1 MSGSVRNVWSRY
13 LNGGTAQYN
22 FSYHSELPTASN
34 PTASNPITSN
44 PTASNP
50 HASNPT
56 ASNPTASN
64 PTVPLDESKSKRNNT
79 KVPMSIQKGGKRK
92 SKRVTKKYRLA
103 HQTRRKHRMHSK

>member
-34 PTASNPITSN
+34 PTASNPT
-44 PTASNP
+44 
-50 HASNPT
+50 ASNPT
-56 ASNPTASN
+56 ASNPTA
-64 PTVPLDESKSKRNNT
+64 PLDKSKSKRNNT
-79 KVPMSIQKGGKRK
+79 KVHMSIHKGGKRK